1 MKICIVGA
9 GATGGYLGV
18 KLINAGFDVSLVARG
33 AHLTAMKKNGLTLIE
48 NDKEIT
54 CSPKCS
60 DSMKELGK
68 MDFIFITLKAYSING
83 LVEEIS
89 TMFDEN
95 TSVISSYNGI
105 PWWYF
110 FGAEGQFKNYR
121 IKCIDPKNIQW
132 NVITPERIIG
142 CVVYPATEIIEPGV
156 IKHIEGNRF
165 SLGEPN
171 GAQTERISRISKA
184 MVRADLRAPVRKN
197 IRQEIWMKLIGNLAF
212 NPLSV
217 ITEETLDVLLLNEEN
232 KKTAYEAMKE
242 ATSIMD
248 KLNVPM
254 SISIDQRIEGAA
266 KVGSHK
272 TSMLQDYE
280 KGKEL
285 ELDALVVA
293 VKEIADLLGI
303 KTPTIDRILHT
314 VTEKISKNN

>member
-18 KLINAGFDVSLVARG
+18 KLINAGLDVSLVARG
-33 AHLTAMKKNGLTLIE
+33 AHLEAMKKTGLTIIE
-48 NDKEIT
+48 NEKEIT
-54 CSPKCS
+54 CNPKCS
-60 DSMKELGK
+60 DSMEELGK
-68 MDFIFITLKAYSING
+68 MDFIFITLKAYSIPR
-83 LVEEIS
+83 VVKEIAK
-89 TMFDEN
+89 MFNDN
-95 TSVISSYNGI
+95 TSVITAYNGI

-110 FGAEGQFKNYR
+110 FNIGGQFNNYR
-121 IKCIDPKNIQW
+121 FKCIDPENIQW
-132 NVITPERIIG
+132 KLITPERIIG

-184 MVRADLRAPVRKN
+184 MARADLKAPVRKN

-217 ITEETLDVLLLNEEN
+217 ITGETLDVLLLNEEN

-280 KGKEL
+280 RGKEL

>member
-33 AHLTAMKKNGLTLIE
+33 AHLTAMKKKGLTLIE

-83 LVEEIS
+83 LVKEIS

-95 TSVISSYNGI
+95 TSVISAYNGI

-121 IKCIDPKNIQW
+121 IKCIDPENIQW

-184 MVRADLRAPVRKN
+184 MARADLRAPVRKN

-280 KGKEL
+280 RGKEL

>member
-217 ITEETLDVLLLNEEN
+217 ITGETLDVLLLNEEN

-242 ATSIMD
+242 ASSIMD

-280 KGKEL
+280 RGKEL

-293 VKEIADLLGI
+293 VKEIADLLDI

>member
-18 KLINAGFDVSLVARG
+18 KLINAGLDVSLVARG
-33 AHLTAMKKNGLTLIE
+33 AHLAAMKKKGLILRENG
-48 NDKEIT
+48 KETT
-54 CSPKCS
+54 CLPKCS
-60 DSMKELGK
+60 DTMEELGK

-83 LVEEIS
+83 LAKEIS
-89 TMFDEN
+89 TMFHEN
-95 TSVISSYNGI
+95 TSVISAYNGI

-110 FGAEGQFKNYR
+110 FDTEGQFKNYR
-121 IKCIDPKNIQW
+121 IKCIDPENIQW

-165 SLGEPN
+165 SLGEPS
-171 GAQTERISRISKA
+171 GLQSERILRISKA
-184 MVRADLRAPVRKN
+184 MASADLKAPVRKN

-217 ITEETLDVLLLNEEN
+217 ITGETLDVLLLNEVN
-232 KKTAYEAMKE
+232 KIKAYDAMKE
-242 ATSIMD
+242 ASSIMD
-248 KLNVPM
+248 KLNVPL

-293 VKEIADLLGI
+293 VKEIADLLDI
-303 KTPTIDRILHT
+303 KTPTIDKILHA
-314 VTEKISKNN
+314 VKEKVSKNN

>member
-33 AHLTAMKKNGLTLIE
+33 AHLTAMKKKGLTLIE

-95 TSVISSYNGI
+95 TSVISAYNGI

-121 IKCIDPKNIQW
+121 IKCIDPENIQW

-171 GAQTERISRISKA
+171 GAQTERISSISKA
-184 MVRADLRAPVRKN
+184 MARADLKAPVRKN

>member
-18 KLINAGFDVSLVARG
+18 KLINAGLDVSLVARG
-33 AHLTAMKKNGLTLIE
+33 AHLAAMKKKGLILRENG
-48 NDKEIT
+48 KETT
-54 CSPKCS
+54 CLPKCS
-60 DSMKELGK
+60 DTMEELGK

-83 LVEEIS
+83 LAKEIS
-89 TMFDEN
+89 TMFHEN
-95 TSVISSYNGI
+95 TSVISAYNGI

-110 FGAEGQFKNYR
+110 FGTEGQFKNYR
-121 IKCIDPKNIQW
+121 IKCIDPENIQW

-165 SLGEPN
+165 SLGEPS
-171 GAQTERISRISKA
+171 GLQSERVLRISKA
-184 MVRADLRAPVRKN
+184 MASADLKAPVRKN

-217 ITEETLDVLLLNEEN
+217 ITGETLDVLLLNEVN
-232 KKTAYEAMKE
+232 KIKAYDAMKE
-242 ATSIMD
+242 ASSIMD
-248 KLNVPM
+248 KLNVPL
-254 SISIDQRIEGAA
+254 SVSIDQRIEGAA

-293 VKEIADLLGI
+293 VKEIADLLDI
-303 KTPTIDRILHT
+303 KTPTIDKILHT
-314 VTEKISKNN
+314 VKEKISKNN

>member
-33 AHLTAMKKNGLTLIE
+33 AHLTAMKKKGLTLIE

-184 MVRADLRAPVRKN
+184 MARADLKAPVRKN

-217 ITEETLDVLLLNEEN
+217 ITGETLDVLLLNEEN
-232 KKTAYEAMKE
+232 KKIAYEAMKE
-242 ATSIMD
+242 ATLIMD

-280 KGKEL
+280 RGKEL

>member
-217 ITEETLDVLLLNEEN
+217 ITGETLDVLLLNEEN

-242 ATSIMD
+242 ATLIMD

-280 KGKEL
+280 RGKEL